1 MKEWVRGQGKLLHV
15 LQFITGAITF
25 HFKNY
30 VEESRKS
37 QQDDDELHVP
47 PILSTLTQPRK
58 CDFQAES
65 SGTPSKSTRSKRMK
79 RVIHN
84 PGKIICSASY
94 FCSDYTKEHIYLCSL
109 DYTKKLLMI
118 EVTALKK
125 PNSTLIYSGLVKLL
139 YSIEIIWN
147 TSTLSVYESV
157 VLCLQWW
164 RKEKGVI
171 CLKISLWWDFVR
183 IEIPSQCIEVL
194 ENIWV
199 VNNFCLN
206 FLILKMYY
214 LVGCLLKGVCTLLE
228 LDIMF
233 VPVTKIP
240 NRH

>member
-1 MKEWVRGQGKLLHV
+1 MKQWVRGQGKLLHV

-58 CDFQAES
+58 CNFQAEI

-79 RVIHN
+79 IVIHN

-94 FCSDYTKEHIYLCSL
+94 FCSDYTK
-109 DYTKKLLMI
+109 TLLMI
-118 EVTALKK
+118 EVTAVKK
-125 PNSTLIYSGLVKLL
+125 PNITLIYSGLAKLL
-139 YSIEIIWN
+139 YLIEIIWN

-164 RKEKGVI
+164 RKEKGVL
-171 CLKISLWWDFVR
+171 CLKISPWWDFVR
-183 IEIPSQCIEVL
+183 IELPSQCIEVL
-194 ENIWV
+194 EKH
-199 VNNFCLN
+199 LS
-206 FLILKMYY
+206 
-214 LVGCLLKGVCTLLE
+214 GE
-228 LDIMF
+228 
-233 VPVTKIP
+233 
-240 NRH
+240 